1 MSITYQRNKKPHT
14 TQTRVDRGLPD
25 ESFCLLKPGESWR
38 VGEKREAFL
47 DQYRHE
53 PRRPLSH

>member
-1 MSITYQRNKKPHT
+1 
-14 TQTRVDRGLPD
+14 VDRGLPD